1 MSLVDVKNR
10 DGNNRGRFH
19 RKFNHFFSNIN
30 VFIKLFN
37 FCKGGMGLG
46 GYGVYGVRGFRE
58 FREFKGFK
66 GFRGLGV

>member
-37 FCKGGMGLG
+37 FCYGVMGLWG
-46 GYGVYGVRGFRE
+46 LRV
-58 FREFKGFK
+58 KGFK
-66 GFRGLGV
+66 G